1 MPAIVKPMTYGALL
15 EALYELTPEQLNL
28 PAQVAVGRK
37 VLPIYDTALSCE
49 CNAPARQA
57 VGENYPLLIA
67 NSEHLQE

>member
-1 MPAIVKPMTYGALL
+1 MPATVKPLTYGALL

-28 PAQVAVGRK
+28 TAQVAVGRK

-57 VGENYPLLIA
+57 VGENYPILID
-67 NSEHLQE
+67 NQTHE